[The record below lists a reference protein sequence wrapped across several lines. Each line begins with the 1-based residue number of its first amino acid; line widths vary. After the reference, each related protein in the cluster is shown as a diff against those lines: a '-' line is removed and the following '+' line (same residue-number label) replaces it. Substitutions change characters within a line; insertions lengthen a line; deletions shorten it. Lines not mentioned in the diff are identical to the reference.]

1 MNSLSTGRLR
11 VAAALKCYIQGDTAI
26 KRKGTPSQETT
37 MAKVLVLYYSAYG
50 HIETMAYAVAE
61 GAKSAGADVTVR
73 RVPELVPEDV
83 AKASYYKVD
92 QKAEIATVDEL
103 QNYDAIIVGAGTRY
117 GTVASQMRNF
127 WDQTGGLWAE
137 GKLVGKVGS
146 VFTSTATQHGGQES
160 TILGFIPTLLH
171 HGLVVVGLPYAFQ
184 GQMGVEEVKGGS
196 PYGASTITGGDGSR
210 QPSEVELDAARYQGA
225 HVAKIAGKL
234 SA

>member
-1 MNSLSTGRLR
+1 
-11 VAAALKCYIQGDTAI
+11 
-26 KRKGTPSQETT
+26 